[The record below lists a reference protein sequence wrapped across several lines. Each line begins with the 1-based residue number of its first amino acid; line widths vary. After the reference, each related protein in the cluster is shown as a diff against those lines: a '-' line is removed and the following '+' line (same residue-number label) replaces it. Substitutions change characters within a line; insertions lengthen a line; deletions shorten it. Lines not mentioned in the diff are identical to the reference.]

1 MKIAVIG
8 ATGLV
13 GNATVQE
20 LAARGHE
27 VTAFARNTEK
37 VFQAPNVTARAAD
50 VNAADFAGQLKGFD
64 AVVSAF
70 NAGWNNPNLAADFT
84 RGANSIN
91 EAAKAAAVPYLLIVG
106 GAGSLNVAPGVQLVD
121 TPEFPQDIYP
131 GANAA
136 RELLDGLRERRDVNW
151 AFLSPAAMFGSHPD
165 NTARSGRYRTGRDD
179 VLFDANGAPADISTA
194 DLACAIADD
203 VENKAHLFERFT
215 VAAV

>member
-50 VNAADFAGQLKGFD
+50 VNAADFAEQLKGFD

-70 NAGWNNPNLAADFT
+70 NAGWDNPNLAADFT
-84 RGANSIN
+84 RGANSIT

-106 GAGSLNVAPGVQLVD
+106 GAGSLNVAPNLQLVD
-121 TPEFPQDIYP
+121 TPEFPKEVYP

-136 RELLDGLRERRDVNW
+136 RELLNGLRERRDVNW
-151 AFLSPAAMFGSHPD
+151 AFLSPAAMFAVNPVRFE
-165 NTARSGRYRTGRDD
+165 RSGKYRTGQDD
-179 VLFDANGAPADISTA
+179 VLLDANGAPADISVA
-194 DLACAIADD
+194 DLACAIADN